1 MRDALLVALGGALGS
16 VLRWAVTIGV
26 ARATREPAFPW
37 GTLVVNLAGSLV
49 IGVLL
54 GIATDRGALAA
65 PARLLLVTG
74 LLGGFTT
81 FSAFSWEALALL
93 RGGHT
98 WAAGGYIAGSV
109 LGGLAAAAAGWFV
122 AARMAA

>member
-1 MRDALLVALGGALGS
+1 MREALLVAFGGALGS

-26 ARATREPAFPW
+26 ARATRAPMFPW

-54 GIATDRGALAA
+54 GLATDRGALAA
-65 PARLLLVTG
+65 PARMFLVTG

-93 RGGHT
+93 RAGHAS
-98 WAAGGYIAGSV
+98 AAGGYVAGSV
-109 LGGLAAAAAGWFV
+109 LGGLLAAAAGWLL
-122 AARMAA
+122 AAKLAA

>member
-1 MRDALLVALGGALGS
+1 VRDALLVALGGALGS
-16 VLRWAVTIGV
+16 VLRWAMTIGI

-37 GTLVVNLAGSLV
+37 GTLAVNLTGSLV

-54 GIATDRGALAA
+54 GLATDRGALAA
-65 PARLLLVTG
+65 PARLFLVTG

-93 RGGHT
+93 RAGHAS
-98 WAAGGYIAGSV
+98 AAGGYVAGSV
-109 LGGLAAAAAGWFV
+109 LGGLAAAAAGWAIASRV
-122 AARMAA
+122 AA

>member
-37 GTLVVNLAGSLV
+37 GTLAVNLAGSLV

-93 RGGHT
+93 RAGHT
-98 WAAGGYIAGSV
+98 WAAGGYVTGSV

-122 AARMAA
+122 AARLSA